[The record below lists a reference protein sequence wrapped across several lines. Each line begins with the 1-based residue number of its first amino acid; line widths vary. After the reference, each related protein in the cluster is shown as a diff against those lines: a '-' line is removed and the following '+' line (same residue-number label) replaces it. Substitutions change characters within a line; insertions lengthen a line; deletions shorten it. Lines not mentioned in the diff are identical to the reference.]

1 MSSTSLSTA
10 ASSSFIEGD
19 EIGKNSFDILRAFIS
34 HRNDQ
39 DTTIR
44 KLRTIVD
51 GSSRNASLLFDV
63 LVALQPEFDEER
75 KRKEEND
82 VEIRRFLEQ
91 LGKEDLIILFSL
103 LHYFRP

>member
-19 EIGKNSFDILRAFIS
+19 EIGKMFDILRAFIS

-44 KLRTIVD
+44 KLRTIV
-51 GSSRNASLLFDV
+51 V
-63 LVALQPEFDEER
+63 
-75 KRKEEND
+75 
-82 VEIRRFLEQ
+82 I
-91 LGKEDLIILFSL
+91 
-103 LHYFRP
+103 